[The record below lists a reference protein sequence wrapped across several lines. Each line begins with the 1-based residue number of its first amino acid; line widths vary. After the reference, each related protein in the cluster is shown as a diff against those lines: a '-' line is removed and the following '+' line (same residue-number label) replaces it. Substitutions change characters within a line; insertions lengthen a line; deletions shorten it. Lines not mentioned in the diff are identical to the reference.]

1 MSEMTPTPI
10 TLHDKFAQF
19 QDLWNPRIIGELND
33 QHIKIAKVNG
43 EFIWHRHAEEDEL
56 FMVVQGTLLMDF
68 RDRTEEVHP
77 GQLLVVPR
85 GTEHRPR
92 AEAETWILMIEPKT
106 TVNTGEVTSERTR
119 RDLEVL

>member
-1 MSEMTPTPI
+1 MTPTPI
-10 TLHDKFAQF
+10 TLADKYAQF
-19 QDLWNPRIIGELND
+19 EDLWNPRIIGELND

-43 EFIWHRHAEEDEL
+43 EFIWHSHAEEDEL
-56 FMVVQGTLLMDF
+56 FMVVQGKLLMDF
-68 RDRTEEVHP
+68 RDRTEEVRP

-92 AEAETWILMIEPKT
+92 TEAETWILMIEPKT
-106 TVNTGEVTSERTR
+106 TLNTGNVESERTR

>member
-1 MSEMTPTPI
+1 MSAMTPTPI
-10 TLHDKFAQF
+10 TLRDKFTQF